1 MIKIVVT
8 NHGSNFKPKTLV
20 TNYGLT
26 IIKLKTIL
34 TNNGFKFKVIG
45 DHGFNI
51 KIHLK
56 YLTSIFFKNIALL
69 NYIDY

>member
-1 MIKIVVT
+1 MIKTVVT

-56 YLTSIFFKNIALL
+56 KLL
-69 NYIDY
+69 NVLYYNMSNM